1 MPLAWRHVLARD
13 KDGPKSGN
21 TDFPLFDLTII
32 DLLPLRRGGKRDTA
46 LDTCLMQTLLRLQRV
61 LMVVGHRVE
70 EGTEGS
76 WVLAKF
82 FFESMVSD
90 SKGADGDG
98 LWHWHIDSS
107 VSICIDKARHAQGHG
122 VLSGAT
128 DMVAE
133 DDAGNILLSC

>member
-1 MPLAWRHVLARD
+1 ME
-13 KDGPKSGN
+13 
-21 TDFPLFDLTII
+21 
-32 DLLPLRRGGKRDTA
+32 
-46 LDTCLMQTLLRLQRV
+46 
-61 LMVVGHRVE
+61 VGHCVE

-76 WVLAKF
+76 WVLTEF
-82 FFESMVSD
+82 FFEIMVGD

-98 LWHWHIDSS
+98 LWHIDSS

-133 DDAGNILLSC
+133 DDAGNILLSCQVTILASRFLLGGSHGWPVGDCCRHRPRPLGRAL